1 MLLLRTVSNYDQ
13 QPQGIDAATS
23 LSNQRIGAYGAYL
36 PSLEAAY
43 SVGHTVVSELIHNWG
58 QYRDRLPEGAK
69 P

>member
-1 MLLLRTVSNYDQ
+1 M
-13 QPQGIDAATS
+13 DAATS

-43 SVGHTVVSELIHNWG
+43 SVGHTVVSELIRNWG
-58 QYRDRLPEGAK
+58 RYRDGLPVAT

>member
-1 MLLLRTVSNYDQ
+1 M
-13 QPQGIDAATS
+13 DAATS

-43 SVGHTVVSELIHNWG
+43 SVGHAVVSELIKNWELYHESPPNAG
-58 QYRDRLPEGAK
+58 K